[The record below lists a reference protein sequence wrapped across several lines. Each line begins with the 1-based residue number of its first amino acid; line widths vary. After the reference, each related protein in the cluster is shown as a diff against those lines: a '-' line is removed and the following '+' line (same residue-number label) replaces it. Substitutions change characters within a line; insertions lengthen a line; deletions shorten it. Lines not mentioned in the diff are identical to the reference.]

1 MHLDLVTAPAVE
13 PVSLADA
20 KAHLRVD
27 GTDENSLITALIVA
41 ARQFVE
47 NHCEIAL
54 VTQTLRMTLP
64 AFADAIQLERPPVV
78 GITQIE
84 YVNTAGTVVT
94 VLNAD
99 NNLWRLSAG
108 PMRPIVTPYFNASWP
123 DTAAV
128 PDAVKITYTAGYG
141 AAATDVPQAIRQAML
156 LLIGHWYKT
165 REAAGPALADAPFAV
180 TALLAP
186 YKVPVV

>member
-1 MHLDLVTAPAVE
+1 MHLDLVSAPAAE

-27 GTDENSLITALIVA
+27 GTDENNLITSLIVA

-54 VTQTLRMTLP
+54 ITQTLRLTLP
-64 AFADAIQLERPPVV
+64 AFAAAIRLPRPPVS

-94 VLNAD
+94 VM
-99 NNLWRLSAG
+99 NNGNSLWRLSAG
-108 PMRPIVTPYFNASWP
+108 PMQPIVTPYFNTSWP

-128 PDAVKITYTAGYG
+128 PDAVKITYTAGFG

-165 REAAGPALADAPFAV
+165 REAAGPVLADAPFAV

>member
-1 MHLDLVTAPAVE
+1 MHLDLVTAPSVE

-27 GTDENSLITALIVA
+27 GTDENSLITALITA

-64 AFADAIQLERPPVV
+64 AFADAIQLERPPVT

-84 YVNTAGTVVT
+84 YVSTAGTVVT
-94 VLNAD
+94 VLNAG

-108 PMRPIVTPYFNASWP
+108 PMRPIVTPYFNTSWP

-165 REAAGPALADAPFAV
+165 REAAGQALADAPFAV